1 MASRI
6 LGLDLGTNSIG
17 WALLE
22 GSSLT
27 ACGSRIF
34 QEAVDAKTR
43 TPKNKARRDARSA
56 RKLNARRKMRRDTLT
71 NLLAKEG
78 LLPADPSERDELFG
92 RAQQKKS
99 PDPYSLRQRGLDE
112 RLSLHEFGRV
122 LFHLNQ
128 RRGFQSNRKARSS
141 EEKRQE
147 DGKVKKAV
155 GELSDAIESAG
166 ARTLG
171 EYLSKQPKKRDRYTS
186 RVMYEDEFNKLWEA
200 QKKYHHGTL
209 TDSVRARIHKV
220 IFFQRPLKIQKH
232 LVGKCTLEPGKKR
245 CSWARPEAQ
254 RFRILQDIN
263 HLTVRNPIT
272 RDYRPL
278 TQQER
283 NQLAD
288 RLETRATMTWN
299 CVRRLLDLHAG
310 ETFNLEEGGSKK
322 HLTGNRTLA
331 AIRGAAP
338 EFWARLDETQRDSF
352 LEDLFSIVKEETLLK
367 RLTDHWELGHEQ
379 ANALAT
385 VKFPSGYANLSL
397 KAIRNILPHLENG
410 LNYHDA
416 CRAAGYL
423 RDDQKPVKRLPH
435 LPPPPVIRN
444 PVVSR
449 ALHQARYVVNAII
462 RQYGKPDEIHVELA
476 RELKLTKK
484 QKDRLQR
491 QNTSNQ
497 KLNDEA
503 RKSLQKLGI
512 PDSGEARLKY
522 RLWKEQGGICPY
534 SGECIGKERLFSP
547 DVEIDHILPYSRMPD
562 DSYMNK
568 VVCLAVE
575 NRDKRDA
582 TPYEKW
588 SADKERYE
596 QILQRIRA
604 LPPVKRRKFEQKE
617 INLAD
622 FISRQLNDTRYISL
636 EVKNYLRPLVDK
648 PEKIQVSTGQT
659 TAILRRA
666 WRLDNILA
674 VDGNTEKNRADHRH
688 HAIDAIVIA
697 LTSRS
702 LFHQIASTAA
712 DKRAVLGQRRFDF
725 SFPWEGFSSEV
736 AERIDSLVVS
746 HAPTR
751 KVAGAL
757 HKANPYGQVMRDGKE
772 VYVQRVPL
780 KDLTVKRT
788 NKIVDRRIRA
798 LVQDRLS
805 AHGGDSKKAFADP
818 LYLEHNRKGT
828 GRTQIKRVRVA
839 ENLSNLYHVTEKE
852 GGKPIKSY
860 ALENNHHVEI
870 IEHVK
875 IGKRKG
881 VLVTTMDA
889 AHRVRRQNQKLP
901 LVQRDHG
908 PDWKFVMSL
917 TVNDMVQ
924 IEDNGETKT
933 YRVQKMSE
941 GKITLR
947 LHTAATL
954 ENESERLIKTPNTL
968 RCSKITVDPLGNVK
982 VTHD

>member
-71 NLLAKEG
+71 NLLVKEG

-209 TDSVRARIHKV
+209 TDSVRDRIHKV
-220 IFFQRPLKIQKH
+220 MFFQRPLKIQKH

-263 HLTVRNPIT
+263 DLTVRNPIT
-272 RDYRPL
+272 RNYRPL
-278 TQQER
+278 TQPER
-283 NQLAD
+283 DQLAN
-288 RLETRATMTWN
+288 RLKTQATMTWN
-299 CVRRLLDLHAG
+299 RARRLLDLHEG

-322 HLTGNRTLA
+322 QLIGNRTLV
-331 AIRGAAP
+331 AIHKAAP
-338 EFWARLDETQRDSF
+338 GLWARLGETQRDAF
-352 LEDLFSIVKEETLLK
+352 LEDLLTINKEETLLK

-379 ANALAT
+379 ANVLAT
-385 VKFPSGYANLSL
+385 VEFPSGYANLSL

-416 CRAAGYL
+416 CRAAGYR
-423 RDDQKPVKRLPH
+423 RDDQKPVKTTAYLPA
-435 LPPPPVIRN
+435 PPDIRN
-444 PVVSR
+444 SVVSR
-449 ALHQARYVVNAII
+449 ALHEVRRVVNAFV
-462 RQYGKPDEIHVELA
+462 RQYGIPGEIHVELA
-476 RELKLTKK
+476 RDLKLSKK
-484 QKDRLQR
+484 RKDQLEK
-491 QNTSNQ
+491 QNARNQ

-503 RKSLQKLGI
+503 RKVLQEQKI
-512 PDSGEARLKY
+512 PDNGKDRLKH

-534 SGECIGKERLFSP
+534 SGECIGKERLFSSES
-547 DVEIDHILPYSRMPD
+547 DVEIDHILPYSRTLD

-568 VVCLAVE
+568 VVCLARE
-575 NRDKRDA
+575 NRDKANA

-588 SADKERYE
+588 GADAERFE
-596 QILQRIRA
+596 QILQRVRA
-604 LPPVKRRKFEQKE
+604 LPLAKRRKFEQKE
-617 INLAD
+617 VILDN
-622 FISRQLNDTRYISL
+622 FISRQLDDTRYISL
-636 EVKNYLRPLVDK
+636 EVSNYLRSLGS
-648 PEKIQVSTGQT
+648 KIQVSTGQT

-697 LTSRS
+697 LTSCS

-875 IGKRKG
+875 TGKRKG

-917 TVNDMVQ
+917 TANDMVQ

-941 GKITLR
+941 GEITLR

-954 ENESERLIKTPNTL
+954 DDTSGRLIKTPNTL